1 MSETKFDIYDIM
13 ACDVFWDY
21 GTPGLPKEQHKFL
34 VAFYAT
40 HGKFHPDLVDAIKCF
55 GPDGYETEIVNQKF
69 TGENRNGFI
78 HDKTTDNYWYM
89 HNCATGF
96 MKDGEYRIEVRC
108 RNGEVKTKSR
118 VQSSAASRNL
128 VKSYL
133 ANAGKM
139 AESFSPSERK
149 KMPEGA
155 SLSVARI
162 RWSTLKELSGQD
174 AYYIHRLA
182 EGASKSEWDVQ
193 KLVWW
198 DNIFIQRIVDPT
210 AGLNRAEVIVN
221 TTLKP
226 KTPYLYF
233 VEITDSNA
241 MGQTNICI
249 FQPFRQFTTPS
260 IQTSAESGTAARG

>member
-1 MSETKFDIYDIM
+1 
-13 ACDVFWDY
+13 
-21 GTPGLPKEQHKFL
+21 
-34 VAFYAT
+34 
-40 HGKFHPDLVDAIKCF
+40 
-55 GPDGYETEIVNQKF
+55 
-69 TGENRNGFI
+69 
-78 HDKTTDNYWYM
+78 
-89 HNCATGF
+89 
-96 MKDGEYRIEVRC
+96 
-108 RNGEVKTKSR
+108 
-118 VQSSAASRNL
+118 L

-233 VEITDSNA
+233 VEITDSNT